1 MLTNKTSL
9 SIYACKGK
17 IATIWIT
24 FSIVIL
30 TTATIVTAFGAYSDI
45 PLVVWEWLLP
55 TITPTLSLITTSI
68 SLENDASIEKQKNT
82 ALNHVALYRT
92 CLWLSVFYLIAIF
105 SLLITQSFTEEF
117 ERSPREGFKIS
128 SIGLAFIQTLVIG
141 VLTKFFVSTPNK
153 NVR

>member
-1 MLTNKTSL
+1 MQRKNCYNLDNFLYCYFNNSNNSDCIWSLFGYTISSLGMAITDYYTNSFPHHN
-9 SIYACKGK
+9 IY
-17 IATIWIT
+17 
-24 FSIVIL
+24 F
-30 TTATIVTAFGAYSDI
+30 
-45 PLVVWEWLLP
+45 
-55 TITPTLSLITTSI
+55 
-68 SLENDASIEKQKNT
+68 LENDASIEKQKNT